1 MDCRPR
7 FWATIQNLLLSLST
21 VGSTVVSKTFLIS
34 TVDRGF
40 GRQFKTCFFDS
51 LLPRPHKMVVQKQ
64 KSVSHTVMSKDDS
77 SEVTVVKAKAGEIT
91 ADFIISS

>member
-40 GRQFKTCFFDS
+40 GQQFKTCFFDS
-51 LLPRPHKMVVQKQ
+51 LLPRPHKMAVQKQ
-64 KSVSHTVMSKDDS
+64 KSVSHTAISKDDF
-77 SEVTVVKAKAGEIT
+77 SEGTVVRAKAREIT
-91 ADFIISS
+91 ADFIVSS